1 MPEEYL
7 SVNAAG
13 SLFNI
18 AELYHQIY
26 SSDEKLVFTAGNAS
40 DGKPGNCNGHPCHSG
55 HKGNDFD
62 LRYMDS
68 SGKPLQGDNAYKKA
82 DVGRTN

>member
-1 MPEEYL
+1 ADDVTEYDANKDGQIDVRKLSQHPYAQFIVAGGQNVPEEYL

-40 DGKPGNCNGHPCHSG
+40 DGKPG
-55 HKGNDFD
+55 
-62 LRYMDS
+62 
-68 SGKPLQGDNAYKKA
+68 
-82 DVGRTN
+82 